1 VYTKTDQKE
10 ILAVA
15 QGTWYL
21 MIVIGQAI
29 HIWACRTNKISL
41 FKHGFFT
48 NSKTN
53 VGVLVALCLGV
64 FIVYT
69 PGIQTVVM
77 AYNPLSLPLL
87 YGALVSIFCFFT
99 FTEGRKWFL
108 RTYPESSGWIA
119 L

>member
-1 VYTKTDQKE
+1 VYTKDDQKK

-15 QGTWYL
+15 QGTWYM
-21 MIVIGQAI
+21 MIVIGQAV
-29 HIWACRTNKISL
+29 HIWTCRTTKISL
-41 FKHGFFT
+41 FKHGFFS

-53 VGVLVALCLGV
+53 VAVIVALCLGL

-77 AYNPLSLPLL
+77 AYNPHSLPLL
-87 YGALVSIFCFFT
+87 YGALVSIGCFFT
-99 FTEGRKWFL
+99 LTEGRKWFI
-108 RTYPESSGWIA
+108 RNYPNSAGWIA